1 MICINFASTYTKE
14 NEQQDQLRLNILSRY
29 KYLITIVVGVAIVGF
44 IDDNSLMRRF
54 KYDLQIS
61 ELKDEIKAYN
71 QKNEAIVRRLRAVQ
85 RNHKEIEKIARE
97 RYFMK
102 ADDEDIFVL
111 STDRQP
117 GVDESAETNDYD
129 ETAQ

>member
-1 MICINFASTYTKE
+1 MSAKINLVLS
-14 NEQQDQLRLNILSRY
+14 LLSRY
-29 KYLITIVVGVAIVGF
+29 KYIITIVVGVAVVGF
-44 IDDNSLMRRF
+44 IDDNSLLRRF

-61 ELKDEIKAYN
+61 ELKDEIKAYR
-71 QKNEAIVRRLRAVQ
+71 QKNEAIVRQLRAVQ
-85 RNHKEIEKIARE
+85 RNPKAIEKIARE

-117 GVDESAETNDYD
+117 DAGDQPDNSDYD

>member
-1 MICINFASTYTKE
+1 MSTKISFE
-14 NEQQDQLRLNILSRY
+14 WNLLSRY
-29 KYLITIVVGVAIVGF
+29 KYLITIVVGVAVVGF
-44 IDDNSLMRRF
+44 IDDNSLLRRF

-85 RNHKEIEKIARE
+85 RNPKAIEKIARE

-111 STDRQP
+111 STDRQAEADG
-117 GVDESAETNDYD
+117 GVETTDNN
-129 ETAQ
+129 ETTK

>member
-1 MICINFASTYTKE
+1 MSTKISIV
-14 NEQQDQLRLNILSRY
+14 LKILARY
-29 KYLITIVVGVAIVGF
+29 KYPITIVLGVVFVGF
-44 IDDNSLMRRF
+44 ADDNSLLRKF

-71 QKNEAIVRRLRAVQ
+71 DRNEAIVARLRAVQ
-85 RNHKEIEKIARE
+85 RNPKAIEKIARE

-111 STDRQP
+111 STDRQTDAD
-117 GVDESAETNDYD
+117 GTAESNNNNNEAT
-129 ETAQ
+129 Q